1 MPLKPIFTMMLLKP
15 IFTITNDKK
24 EEKKHIYK
32 HS

>member
-15 IFTITNDKK
+15 ISTITNDKK
-24 EEKKHIYK
+24 EKKNHIYK